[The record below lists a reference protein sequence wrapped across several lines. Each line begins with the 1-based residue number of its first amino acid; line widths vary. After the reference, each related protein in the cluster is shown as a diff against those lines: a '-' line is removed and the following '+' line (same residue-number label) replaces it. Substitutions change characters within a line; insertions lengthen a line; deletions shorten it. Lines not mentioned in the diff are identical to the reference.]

1 MPSSSNGLSHAAIGG
16 IVGGI
21 LGALIIGCLAGLLLF
36 GRRSVTKGESEGIE
50 GTPGGRLSTD
60 DLRGPTAIISLRDAN
75 IEDTPGAR
83 VGAA

>member
-1 MPSSSNGLSHAAIGG
+1 MPSSSNGLSHGAIGG

-36 GRRSVTKGESEGIE
+36 GRRFVTKGKSE

-60 DLRGPTAIISLRDAN
+60 DLRGSTAMISLRDTN
-75 IEDTPGAR
+75 IEDPPGAR